1 MWRTPNGKGEKLHSH
16 WILLLRHSKMTPKV
30 LWRTYAE
37 NCKKSKKDKQ
47 MQKYWEV
54 IRTGVIFKV
63 FRILLDQYNEYT
75 SKLEKITFPSEFI
88 AFETMWQMYKISVVD
103 MHLQKPFRKRFRLIK
118 KQRPKHQLSCSN

>member
-1 MWRTPNGKGEKLHSH
+1 
-16 WILLLRHSKMTPKV
+16 
-30 LWRTYAE
+30 
-37 NCKKSKKDKQ
+37 

-88 AFETMWQMYKISVVD
+88 AFETCDRRTKFLWWTYIYKNHSEKD
-103 MHLQKPFRKRFRLIK
+103 SDL
-118 KQRPKHQLSCSN
+118 

>member
-1 MWRTPNGKGEKLHSH
+1 
-16 WILLLRHSKMTPKV
+16 
-30 LWRTYAE
+30 
-37 NCKKSKKDKQ
+37 

-88 AFETMWQMYKISVVD
+88 AFETM
-103 MHLQKPFRKRFRLIK
+103 
-118 KQRPKHQLSCSN
+118 